1 MTNNSHNGY
10 NTHQVL
16 PPPSNPPPTF
26 VAVDNNNI
34 NSKSI
39 NIDIQSDNNNNAGL
53 QQQMQVR
60 TLLNSRKERQRLQDL
75 KSAYP
80 HPTKRTNDGGREEKQ
95 LTEKMYVKNKQR
107 HISMHEYMSN
117 KKKNSKTKT
126 SKKNVVSN
134 RNKRRR

>member
-1 MTNNSHNGY
+1 MLGVFESRGHERFAAGI
-10 NTHQVL
+10 VW
-16 PPPSNPPPTF
+16 
-26 VAVDNNNI
+26 
-34 NSKSI
+34 KS
-39 NIDIQSDNNNNAGL
+39 L
-53 QQQMQVR
+53 YVQQQMQVR

-75 KSAYP
+75 KSAHP

>member
-1 MTNNSHNGY
+1 MQSIASIEYYIKATVIY
-10 NTHQVL
+10 TIL
-16 PPPSNPPPTF
+16 
-26 VAVDNNNI
+26 NI
-34 NSKSI
+34 PIIYSFMPLC
-39 NIDIQSDNNNNAGL
+39 G
-53 QQQMQVR
+53 
-60 TLLNSRKERQRLQDL
+60 LQDL
-75 KSAYP
+75 KSAHP

-134 RNKRRR
+134 RKKRRR